1 MTKKS
6 KSATDGKS
14 KNTTDSN
21 TGTSS
26 IEHLSDQLNDVTVQV
41 LHNIMKMDSL
51 HEQWINYLFVLSF
64 VVILLSFY
72 QIYSIVFNTNHN
84 DIGDTGNHSAPSS
97 MFIQKLPK
105 PLHILLEIDSSIIT
119 YVISTCMSLFLF
131 LFITVVKRR
140 LQEQQPLTNSL
151 TGIFRNF
158 YFRMTQLCS
167 LPTMILYYNQLKK
180 LDQSTIP
187 SASASS
193 VQHHQFPVVIIYFVV
208 VSICIWFMQYQSIR
222 MHRSYN
228 AIVRLRSEFMQKQQH
243 SGNGGKDKKK
253 K

>member
-6 KSATDGKS
+6 KSTTDSKS
-14 KNTTDSN
+14 KNTTDTN
-21 TGTSS
+21 TGTS

-41 LHNIMKMDSL
+41 LHNIMKIDSL
-51 HEQWINYLFVLSF
+51 HEQWINYLLVLSF
-64 VVILLSFY
+64 IVIILSFY
-72 QIYSIVFNTNHN
+72 QIYSVFNSNLN
-84 DIGDTGNHSAPSS
+84 YIIDTDNHSSQIS

-105 PLHILLEIDSSIIT
+105 PLHVLLQIDSSIIT

-131 LFITVVKRR
+131 LFITDVKRR

-151 TGIFRNF
+151 TGIFRSF
-158 YFRMTQLCS
+158 CFRMTQLCS
-167 LPTMILYYNQLKK
+167 LPTMLLYYNQSKNR
-180 LDQSTIP
+180 DQSTIP
-187 SASASS
+187 SSSASS
-193 VQHHQFPVVIIYFVV
+193 VQHHPFPVVIIYFVV
-208 VSICIWFMQYQSIR
+208 VTICIWFMQYQSLR

-243 SGNGGKDKKK
+243 ISSDGKDKKK

>member
-6 KSATDGKS
+6 KSTKS
-14 KNTTDSN
+14 KNTTESN
-21 TGTSS
+21 AGTS

-51 HEQWINYLFVLSF
+51 HEQWINYLFVLSN

-72 QIYSIVFNTNHN
+72 QIYSIFATNHN
-84 DIGDTGNHSAPSS
+84 DIGHTFNHSAPSS

-105 PLHILLEIDSSIIT
+105 PLHIFLQIDSSIIT
-119 YVISTCMSLFLF
+119 YIISTFMSLFLF

-151 TGIFRNF
+151 TGIFRHF

-243 SGNGGKDKKK
+243 SSNGGKDKKK